1 MGAQLQ
7 NLYNQ
12 GSMQQGN
19 DYNTTLGNYF
29 NQTTPTSPYWGSYTQ
44 PLNINPTNTTPAKQT
59 TSTSS
64 PMGTHGGG
72 SGEVFY
78 DANKGQYYTLG
89 PRALGIDGGSGA
101 KQYIGTSLNDS
112 SNNSDS
118 SNSGGGSFKNPSPL
132 PNYSMYTPPEQ
143 MPDINAYL
151 YSPNSLL
158 GAMQNSGIP
167 IAGAGRFAN
176 LLSTNT
182 SKGK

>member
-72 SGEVFY
+72 SGAVFY

-89 PRALGIDGGSGA
+89 ARALGINGGSGA
-101 KQYIGTSLNDS
+101 KQYIGTSLN
-112 SNNSDS
+112 DS

-132 PNYSMYTPPEQ
+132 PNYSMYIAPSQ

-151 YSPNSLL
+151 ANPNSLL
-158 GAMQNSGIP
+158 GAMQSAGVP
-167 IAGAGRFAN
+167 ITGAGRFSN
-176 LLSTNT
+176 STNT
-182 SKGK
+182 GKTNV